1 MFKTKTYAWGAKAR
15 LFLPVILALMTFFF
29 AGCGSATFG
38 RLQNS
43 PEVTEAFRKSQILSN
58 HQYYISGFQRV
69 PYAIIAIDPNFQ
81 LRSGRWRPIDMD
93 SSTLNQIVYHMEH
106 VYSLTPRGAWIV
118 DHEGNRL
125 GVWYSSQ
132 YQTKVTRE
140 NNNRIVV
147 VSPEPP
153 ELRGVP

>member
-1 MFKTKTYAWGAKAR
+1 MFKIKTYASGAKVR
-15 LFLPVILALMTFFF
+15 LFLPLILALMTFFF
-29 AGCGSATFG
+29 GGCGSATFG

-43 PEVTEAFRKSQILSN
+43 PAVTEVFRKSQILSN
-58 HQYYISGFQRV
+58 HQYYVSGFQRV
-69 PYAIIAIDPNFQ
+69 PYAIIAIDRNYK
-81 LRSGRWRPIDMD
+81 LRSSRWQPIDLD
-93 SSTLNQIVYHMEH
+93 SSNLNQIVYRMEH

-118 DHEGNRL
+118 DHQGNRL

-153 ELRGVP
+153 DLRGIH

>member
-1 MFKTKTYAWGAKAR
+1 MIKTKTYASGAKAR
-15 LFLPVILALMTFFF
+15 LFLPVFLALMTFFF

-69 PYAIIAIDPNFQ
+69 PYAIIAIDGNFQ

>member
-1 MFKTKTYAWGAKAR
+1 MFKTKTYALGAEAR
-15 LFLPVILALMTFFF
+15 LFLPVILALMTFLL

-43 PEVTEAFRKSQILSN
+43 PEVTEVFIKSQILSN

-69 PYAIIAIDPNFQ
+69 PYAIIAIDRNYQ
-81 LRSGRWRPIDMD
+81 LRSSRWQPIDLD
-93 SSTLNQIVYHMEH
+93 SSNLNQIVYRMEH

-118 DHEGNRL
+118 DHQGNRL

-153 ELRGVP
+153 DLRGIH

>member
-1 MFKTKTYAWGAKAR
+1 MFKTKTYASGAKAR
-15 LFLPVILALMTFFF
+15 LFLPVILALMTFLF

-43 PEVTEAFRKSQILSN
+43 PEVTEVFRKSQILSN

-69 PYAIIAIDPNFQ
+69 PYAIIAIDRNYQ
-81 LRSGRWRPIDMD
+81 LRSSRWQPIDMD
-93 SSTLNQIVYHMEH
+93 SSTLNQIVYRMEH
-106 VYSLTPRGAWIV
+106 VYSLTPRGAWIA

-132 YQTKVTRE
+132 YQTTVTRE

-153 ELRGVP
+153 DLRGVH